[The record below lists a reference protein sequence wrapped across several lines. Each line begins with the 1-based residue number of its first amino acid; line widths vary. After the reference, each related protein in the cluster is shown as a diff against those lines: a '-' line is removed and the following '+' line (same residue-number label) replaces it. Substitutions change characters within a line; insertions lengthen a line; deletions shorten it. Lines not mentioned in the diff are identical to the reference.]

1 MEILDGLIVAVGLL
15 VLVSLLLPKNR
26 AVGVLL
32 ITTSGVGFM
41 LLLLPDMRTALL
53 SLQMPG
59 MPSVELV
66 PVLLVCVLVAGILLA
81 SALASKDHES
91 GR

>member
-15 VLVSLLLPKNR
+15 VLVLLLLPKNR
-26 AVGVLL
+26 AVGVSL
-32 ITTSGVGFM
+32 ITLSGVGFM
-41 LLLLPDMRTALL
+41 LLLLPDMRTALS
-53 SLQMPG
+53 SLRMPG

-66 PVLLVCVLVAGILLA
+66 PVLLVCVLIAGVLLA

>member
-15 VLVSLLLPKNR
+15 VLVLLLLPKNR
-26 AVGVLL
+26 AVGVSL
-32 ITTSGVGFM
+32 ITLSGVGFM
-41 LLLLPDMRTALL
+41 LLLPDMRTALS
-53 SLQMPG
+53 SLRMPG

-66 PVLLVCVLVAGILLA
+66 PVLLVCVLVAGALLA
-81 SALASKDHES
+81 NALANKDHES

>member
-15 VLVSLLLPKNR
+15 VLVLLLLPKNR
-26 AVGVLL
+26 AVGVSL
-32 ITTSGVGFM
+32 ITLSGVGFM
-41 LLLLPDMRTALL
+41 LLLLPDMRTALASVRAA
-53 SLQMPG
+53 SL
-59 MPSVELV
+59 PS
-66 PVLLVCVLVAGILLA
+66 LA